1 MKRTDK
7 KTTATRNSGK
17 KGQLEAV
24 KAEKGQKKV
33 EKSKVL
39 AKASSK
45 TPAISA
51 PAKAKVGAV
60 KSGSASKKSSVV
72 ENKSKTAPKTASVSA
87 AASKNVNKKIK
98 PVASKAKKMPAKA
111 QTADPKVK
119 SGASAAKKTAPVSKS
134 TPKKPV
140 AGAGKTKKA
149 AVTPTIK
156 KAKETKS
163 SPKQVIKKGLAS
175 SSGEIVKS
183 KQVTGK
189 VKASFTPKPTPKPTP
204 KSSTQTI
211 KDIKSTSSASNKKPK
226 ASQAT
231 SKDKTQKAQDVKPK
245 ASAKPVANTKTTQ
258 AASNVKPKVSPK
270 AGNKMALDSKTQ
282 KEDSKPVSKGQ
293 KSIAQEQEPKAAKS
307 AKAGTSTAPKPALP
321 KIAGKVEVKK
331 TGKKAVADK
340 KKKSSSAG
348 DNDGIVDIPIVEP
361 TFHIDEDD
369 DDLSML
375 TAAQKKLRKKEL
387 EKRRVAAEKVANK
400 LRAKQKRLDHVFI
413 KPEMDPSIL
422 TANRVTKEFLEL
434 KYSFDCEPRDLI
446 LALTKAE
453 YMRNWLAER
462 VEVDDKTGIYSFYWR
477 NYSESA
483 RIVDKVQ
490 DRYIKWQW
498 IGIERPANEYLI
510 FSIDIIPGDS
520 YVDLYILD
528 ICEPGDR
535 EIMTKGW
542 DKLMDRLR
550 VIVT

>member
-39 AKASSK
+39 AKAPSK
-45 TPAISA
+45 TRAISG
-51 PAKAKVGAV
+51 PVKAKVGSV

-72 ENKSKTAPKTASVSA
+72 ENKSKTVKKTASVSV
-87 AASKNVNKKIK
+87 AASKSVHKNIK
-98 PVASKAKKMPAKA
+98 PVASKAKKVPAKT
-111 QTADPKVK
+111 QTTDPKVK
-119 SGASAAKKTAPVSKS
+119 SSASAAKPPVSKS
-134 TPKKPV
+134 IPKKSV
-140 AGAGKTKKA
+140 SGVGKTKKTP
-149 AVTPTIK
+149 VTPPVKT
-156 KAKETKS
+156 AKETKS
-163 SPKQVIKKGLAS
+163 LQKQVIKKGSDSAS
-175 SSGEIVKS
+175 EKIVKS

-189 VKASFTPKPTPKPTP
+189 VKASVAPKP

-231 SKDKTQKAQDVKPK
+231 SNDKKQKAQDVKPK
-245 ASAKPVANTKTTQ
+245 ASAKSVANVKTAK

-270 AGNKMALDSKTQ
+270 AGSQVAIDSNTP
-282 KEDSKPVSKGQ
+282 KEESKAVNKGQ
-293 KSIAQEQEPKAAKS
+293 KQVPKEGKS
-307 AKAGTSTAPKPALP
+307 AKASTTAPPKPTPP
-321 KIAGKVEVKK
+321 KLAGKAEVKK
-331 TGKKAVADK
+331 TGKKAVVDK
-340 KKKSSSAG
+340 KKKSSSSG

-528 ICEPGDR
+528 ICEPGER